1 MPDSTSQE
9 GEARDEDEVED
20 GGCSSGCCL
29 ADPCDEGCLDDQH
42 LSDVEEDDQDNYP
55 SQNLAIRSSS
65 VKPNL
70 TVESVPGS
78 ALSVDYLSTPPPKQE
93 RVLILPS
100 NSLGVEEK
108 VPNLS
113 PFKPSK
119 EEDIAENSTEVE
131 SNHME
136 EGGALATGEGD
147 LISKPREGDM
157 EGVTPI
163 EEASNPQPISIHGE
177 GEFNKEEL
185 NYTPGEGEMGHNLYP
200 SQVEKVDENE
210 TRDGIV
216 FEKSSISSN
225 NETTASGNELKM
237 EENEGENGLDV
248 VNSGQYTTDQS
259 ELLEQ
264 LQSGSLH

>member
-42 LSDVEEDDQDNYP
+42 LSDVEEDDQDNNP
-55 SQNLAIRSSS
+55 SQNLAIRSRS

-70 TVESVPGS
+70 SVDRVPGS

-93 RVLILPS
+93 RVQVLPS
-100 NSLGVEEK
+100 TSLGVEET
-108 VPNLS
+108 VPNLL

-119 EEDIAENSTEVE
+119 EEDIAENSIEVD
-131 SNHME
+131 SNQME
-136 EGGALATGEGD
+136 EGGALVTGEGD

-163 EEASNPQPISIHGE
+163 EEASNPQPISKHGE

-185 NYTPGEGEMGHNLYP
+185 NHTPGEGEMEHNLYP

-210 TRDGIV
+210 SRDGIV

-225 NETTASGNELKM
+225 NETIASDNELKM
-237 EENEGENGLDV
+237 EENGGENGLDV